1 MGKYMR
7 ATPDGRRNGDMF
19 AQGIG
24 PSKYHPAD
32 SLADVVQ
39 SVCSLD
45 KEKCVTSSLDIQL
58 PFGKITKEQ
67 LAMLLKV
74 FAKLGIK
81 HLQINCV
88 SLEDLYQAQKHPERY
103 QDLIVRVTGFS
114 AKFVSLS
121 PEFQNEMIQRHI
133 YEG

>member
-1 MGKYMR
+1 MR
-7 ATPDGRRNGDMF
+7 ATPDGRRDGDMF

-32 SLADVVQ
+32 SLADVMQ
-39 SVCSLD
+39 SVCRLD
-45 KEKCVTSSLDIQL
+45 VEKTLTSALDIQL
-58 PFGKITKEQ
+58 PYGKTTKEQ
-67 LAMLLKV
+67 LGGLLKV
-74 FAKLGIK
+74 FAKLGVK
-81 HLQINCV
+81 HLQINCI
-88 SLEDLYQAQKHPERY
+88 SLDDLKEAQKYPERY

-121 PEFQNEMIQRHI
+121 PEFQTEILKRHV

>member
-1 MGKYMR
+1 MAKMMR

-32 SLADVVQ
+32 SLADIIQ
-39 SVCSLD
+39 SVCHLD
-45 KEKCVTSSLDIQL
+45 TEKCVTSSLDILL
-58 PFGKITKEQ
+58 PFGKTTKEQ
-67 LAMLLKV
+67 LAVLLRT
-74 FAKLGIK
+74 FAALGIK

-88 SLEDLYQAQKHPERY
+88 SLDALKDAQMHPENY

-121 PEFQNEMIQRHI
+121 PEFQEEIIKRHMH
-133 YEG
+133 GA